1 MSLTNIKSSPVRIEK
16 DLQISTF
23 TGRYHLNV
31 PGPGANVNYESD
43 PHIRLQKWGAN
54 YHTNTVNLESDLIG
68 LTRSLNR
75 DCNKTNNYL
84 ENRVKSVQ
92 VPSGTNNPYTEQ
104 SRAIMPAWTA
114 RDLEQSKWE
123 ILPLNPQEH
132 VCIPFHNNLSTRIL
146 EKDYYTPNVPCV
158 KNNTTEALPVQNF
171 MNGNSALCKT
181 RSCSN
186 I

>member
-1 MSLTNIKSSPVRIEK
+1 MSLTSIKSSQLRIEK

-31 PGPGANVNYESD
+31 PGPGDNVIYESD

-54 YHTNTVNLESDLIG
+54 YHTNTVNVESDLKG
-68 LTRSLNR
+68 MTRSLNR
-75 DCNKTNNYL
+75 DCAKTDNYL

-92 VPSGTNNPYTEQ
+92 VPSGVSNPYTEQ

-114 RDLEQSKWE
+114 RDLEQPHWS

-132 VCIPFHNNLSTRIL
+132 TCIPFHNNLSTRIL
-146 EKDYYTPNVPCV
+146 EKDYYTPKVPCV
-158 KNNTTEALPVQNF
+158 NNNTTEALPVHNF
-171 MNGNSALCKT
+171 MNGNSTACKT
-181 RSCSN
+181 RSCDTL
-186 I
+186 